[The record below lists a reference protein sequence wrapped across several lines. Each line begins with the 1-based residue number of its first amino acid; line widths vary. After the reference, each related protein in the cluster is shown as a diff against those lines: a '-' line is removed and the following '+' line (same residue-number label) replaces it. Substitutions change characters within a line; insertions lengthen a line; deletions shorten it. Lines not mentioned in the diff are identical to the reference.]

1 MKRKRSITQNQ
12 KASAEMQLKECQKKI
27 EYDTKDY
34 TVELL
39 VSKFKKE
46 DFIVPDYQRNFIWRP
61 KNKSLFIE
69 SVLLGFPIPF
79 MFFARCD
86 DGRHE
91 IIDGA
96 QRMQTLAAF
105 VDNKIKLSD
114 LKKLTDLNGFYF
126 SDLSESQQ
134 RKFNDRAFR
143 VVVLD
148 EKTTSDVRQDL
159 FNRINTT
166 GVKASDSEIRRGSYP
181 GKFTSFI
188 ESCCKNELFIKLCP
202 VSETKEDRYE
212 RFELI
217 LRFFAYL
224 NNYKAFVHDVNAFL
238 DEYLINNLNSFN
250 EELFENDFISMLDF
264 VNKHFEYGFAKV
276 KNAKTTPRVR
286 FEAIAVGT
294 ALALREQPEL
304 NVDDISWVNSEK
316 FKELT
321 TSDASNNQNKLVN
334 RIEYVRD
341 QLLGVY
347 ND

>member
-1 MKRKRSITQNQ
+1 MKRKSVITQEQ
-12 KASAEMQLKECQKKI
+12 KSSAEMQLKEFQKKI

-39 VSKFKKE
+39 VSKFNKK
-46 DFIVPDYQRNFIWRP
+46 DFIIPDYQRNFIWRP

-69 SVLLGFPIPF
+69 SVLLGLPIPF
-79 MFFARCD
+79 MFFAGCD
-86 DGRHE
+86 DGRLE

-96 QRMQTLAAF
+96 QRMQTLDAF
-105 VDNKIKLSD
+105 INNKLKLSD
-114 LKKLTDLNGFYF
+114 LQKLTHLNGFYF
-126 SDLSESQQ
+126 SDLSEAQQ

-148 EKTTSDVRQDL
+148 EKTTADVRQDL

-181 GKFTSFI
+181 GSFTSFI
-188 ESCCKNELFIKLCP
+188 ETCCKNDLFIRLCP
-202 VSETKEDRYE
+202 ISETKEDRYE
-212 RFELI
+212 RFELV

-224 NNYKAFVHDVNAFL
+224 NNYKAFVHDVNTFL
-238 DEYLINNLNSFN
+238 DEYLLNNLNSFD
-250 EELFENDFISMLDF
+250 EEQFENDFDSMLEF
-264 VNKHFEYGFAKV
+264 VDKHFEYGFAKV

-294 ALALREQPEL
+294 ALALREQPDL
-304 NVDDISWVNSEK
+304 NVDDISWINSEK

-341 QLLGVY
+341 QLLGV
-347 ND
+347 